1 MAFTGV
7 DHVDLEA
14 ARAKGV
20 RVSNAAG
27 YSTEAVAELS
37 LGLML
42 SLLRNVPQV
51 EARCRS
57 GQTKDGLVG
66 VELRGK
72 TVGIVGVGAIG
83 LRTAE
88 LCHAFGCRVLGY
100 KRHVRGTSPPLS
112 PSSPWMSC
120 WPSRTSSRSTAL

>member
-1 MAFTGV
+1 
-7 DHVDLEA
+7 
-14 ARAKGV
+14 
-20 RVSNAAG
+20 
-27 YSTEAVAELS
+27 
-37 LGLML
+37 ML

-51 EARCRS
+51 ESRCRS

-88 LCHAFGCRVLGY
+88 LCQAFGCRVLGY
-100 KRHVRGTSPPLS
+100 KRHVKRGRARLCLLRLPG
-112 PSSPWMSC
+112 
-120 WPSRTSSRSTAL
+120 